1 MAEAI
6 TAIQR
11 HSSMPSCWQWGAQRG
26 KSISHPWRELKTVN
40 GRTLFFPSPHH
51 CLPCSCFSYIS
62 SHEMIISR
70 ALCSESI
77 YCNGSGLVCVM
88 SVFLPPFQSSVLPEH
103 LLYPPPVS
111 MTMDSDL
118 AFLSFPFLS
127 RSSYSIC
134 VDISRQNHKFD
145 WCIRRIFFY
154 SRPTFSGQMKISGDK
169 NSGIRSTFFCMCV
182 RSCFAWVLA
191 LCIIN
196 NISDANTWNH
206 NRKRICCSSMLEQ
219 ASPSLITCY
228 PLILITLPFSLLSRL
243 SISFPSQSV
252 PTAQAEFLLMLMDN
266 LSLDSAIEIWRAHWW
281 RETFPWL
288 LPAWLTTNWY
298 FRCPELWPTLL
309 CITQKERIRHFWS
322 WYTTMI
328 SCGSKEEMLS

>member
-1 MAEAI
+1 MEGHFFSPLPTIAFHVVVSLTFLLMKWLLAEHCALNPSIAMALAWFV
-6 TAIQR
+6 
-11 HSSMPSCWQWGAQRG
+11 SCLFSFHLFSHQCCLNICYTLPLWVWQW
-26 KSISHPWRELKTVN
+26 IL
-40 GRTLFFPSPHH
+40 TL
-51 CLPCSCFSYIS
+51 
-62 SHEMIISR
+62 
-70 ALCSESI
+70 
-77 YCNGSGLVCVM
+77 
-88 SVFLPPFQSSVLPEH
+88 
-103 LLYPPPVS
+103 
-111 MTMDSDL
+111 
-118 AFLSFPFLS
+118 LSFPFLS